1 MVFLPTLH
9 HYWCQLINHRKLI
22 QTDKTSYWKMS
33 PLCWTCGVVSRMLML
48 EMYRDAESMFAFSP
62 VTIQQTCRSW
72 QKKTHLNFLFCNRD
86 CDLNQS
92 ENISLFWSTCVMFYH
107 WEMQKYETFITFLR
121 GKNNISH
128 YNYFERC
135 YLKCLPAPLYIVL
148 SELEMYQ
155 QIDVTVTC
163 CSHPSPYP
171 PSSTSYSLS
180 C

>member
-1 MVFLPTLH
+1 
-9 HYWCQLINHRKLI
+9 
-22 QTDKTSYWKMS
+22 MS
-33 PLCWTCGVVSRMLML
+33 PLCWTCGMVSRML

-135 YLKCLPAPLYIVL
+135 YLKCLPAPLYIL
-148 SELEMYQ
+148 ASSLYPTELAPGML
-155 QIDVTVTC
+155 DVDWIRYCWHIFFNINSMVW
-163 CSHPSPYP
+163 PS
-171 PSSTSYSLS
+171 
-180 C
+180 